1 MSYPSRM
8 AAKIKLELLSGLRH
22 HRDPTSSV
30 ANGFTLIE
38 LMVVVFVFSLIAAV
52 AIPTL
57 LRARNRSE
65 AGAVVGELTGLAKE
79 CAMANASKLQEV
91 VSLNGVSVTCN
102 GSPVTITGRPF
113 LVPADGVVCLG
124 VTAGPTVS
132 GVYVTVS
139 PAGRMSCSFV

>member
-8 AAKIKLELLSGLRH
+8 ATKLKLELLSGLRQ
-22 HRDPTSSV
+22 HRNQTSSV
-30 ANGFTLIE
+30 ASGFTLIE
-38 LMVVVFVFSLIAAV
+38 LMVVIFVFSLIAAV

-65 AGAVVGELTGLAKE
+65 AGAVVGELTGIAKE

-91 VSLNGVSVTCN
+91 VSVNGVRVTCN

-124 VTAGPTVS
+124 VTAGPSVS
-132 GVYVTVS
+132 GVYITVS
-139 PAGRMSCSFV
+139 PGGRMSCSFV